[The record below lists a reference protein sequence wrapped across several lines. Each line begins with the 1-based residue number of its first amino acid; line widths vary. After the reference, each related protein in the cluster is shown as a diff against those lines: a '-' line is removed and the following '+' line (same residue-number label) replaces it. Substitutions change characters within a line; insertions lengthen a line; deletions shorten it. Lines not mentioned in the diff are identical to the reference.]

1 MDDRV
6 WAELRSLLR
15 TIRLAGAVPRIVTG
29 ANRKA
34 TGFIHAFEHTVQPI
48 VNETINN
55 PQERTRVAQ
64 SLLSY
69 STKTSFVIA
78 GYARMT
84 GVPFASD
91 IAVLGLSF
99 TRLYDDLFDETDDE
113 DLPQRL
119 MDLFDR
125 NMFIPASDPERLLH
139 RLYEE
144 IDRRLGRD
152 RDDPIYT
159 AVSTMHRYQIQA
171 RCQRDPQTTDLTL
184 AEVTRGKGGHG
195 TLAVF
200 ALMRAGLH
208 QRERDLILEI
218 GEALQLLDD
227 YMDIDEDRLHNTRT
241 LATEGRLALPDVC
254 RRLRAAQHRLVAYYG
269 RRNTREFLGICYVT
283 LWMCFLRRQWPQ
295 IEPTVHPRSTWDL
308 VIRPGDNAV
317 SRPGQP
323 SPSTPDNATNQKSSP
338 GLLKNRPA
346 TRGH

>member
-1 MDDRV
+1 LDDRV

-15 TIRLAGAVPRIVTG
+15 TIRLAAAVPWIVTG

-34 TGFIHAFEHTVQPI
+34 TGFVHAFEHTVQPI
-48 VNETINN
+48 VNDTISD
-55 PQERTRVAQ
+55 PAERTRVAQ
-64 SLLSY
+64 SLLTY
-69 STKTSFVIA
+69 STKTCFVIA

-113 DLPQRL
+113 DLPLRL
-119 MDLFDR
+119 KELFDR
-125 NMFIPASDPERLLH
+125 NVFTPASDPERLLH
-139 RLYEE
+139 RLYGE

-171 RCQRDPQTTDLTL
+171 RCQRDPEATHLAL
-184 AEVTRGKGGHG
+184 AEATRGKGGHG

-200 ALMRAGLH
+200 ALMRAGLRR
-208 QRERDLILEI
+208 RERELILEI

-241 LATEGRLALPDVC
+241 LATEGRLRLSDIC
-254 RRLRAAQHRLVAYYG
+254 NRLRAAQVKLVAYYG
-269 RRNTREFLGICYVT
+269 RRNTREFLGVCYLT

-295 IEPTVHPRSTWDL
+295 LEPAGHRRSTWDL

-317 SRPGQP
+317 QRPQLPG
-323 SPSTPDNATNQKSSP
+323 PSTSD
-338 GLLKNRPA
+338 LLR
-346 TRGH
+346 H

>member
-1 MDDRV
+1 LDDRV

-15 TIRLAGAVPRIVTG
+15 SIRLAAAVPRIVTG
-29 ANRKA
+29 ASRKA
-34 TGFIHAFEHTVQPI
+34 AEFVRAFEHTVRPI
-48 VNETINN
+48 VNETIGD

-113 DLPQRL
+113 DLPRRL
-119 MDLFDR
+119 MELFDR
-125 NMFIPASDPERLLH
+125 DVFTPASDPERLLH
-139 RLYEE
+139 RLYRE
-144 IDRRLGRD
+144 IDGRLARD
-152 RDDPIYT
+152 RDDPVYA

-171 RCQRDPQTTDLTL
+171 RCQRDPRVTPLAL
-184 AEVTRGKGGHG
+184 AEVTLGKGGHG

-200 ALMRAGLH
+200 ALMRAGLRRAE
-208 QRERDLILEI
+208 RELILEI

-241 LATEGRLALPDVC
+241 LATEGRLRLSDVC
-254 RRLRAAQHRLVAYYG
+254 RRLRAAQVKLVAYYG
-269 RRNTREFLGICYVT
+269 RRNTREFLGVCYVT

-295 IEPTVHPRSTWDL
+295 LEPARHPRSTWDL

-317 SRPGQP
+317 GQLSTSAPIRP
-323 SPSTPDNATNQKSSP
+323 
-338 GLLKNRPA
+338 
-346 TRGH
+346 